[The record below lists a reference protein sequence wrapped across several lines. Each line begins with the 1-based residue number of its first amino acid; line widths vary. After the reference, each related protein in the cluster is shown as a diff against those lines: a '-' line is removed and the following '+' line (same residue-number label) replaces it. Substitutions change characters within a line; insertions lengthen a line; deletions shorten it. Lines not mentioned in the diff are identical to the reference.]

1 MRDVTKPTVETDLL
15 LIGGAD
21 SDAAN
26 AVRVGSPRWHAW
38 LADADNQGFVF
49 EGDAGHFTARREV
62 RRANPYWYAYR
73 RRSGKLYKAYLG
85 KSEEVT
91 QERLNEASARLA
103 GQATLARILTTSDS
117 IDMAAAL
124 GDPRTAMRVP
134 PEEVYASFLSLTKV
148 TPPGLLHKLVARP
161 RLTKRI
167 DKPVTLVCAPS
178 GFGKSTLLNEWQRN
192 CGMPVAWVSL
202 DASDNAPLRFWL
214 ALAAALQVVRPDLG
228 QELLTNL
235 SASSPSDVSEAVASL
250 TSGIICA
257 MTRPDATSRIGLVL
271 DDYHHIQSPEIH
283 ASIQALLEH
292 LPPNMQ
298 IAISSH
304 VKPPLALGRLRANGV
319 VTELEADDLRFTLEE
334 GIDFL
339 VQHTLERPLAYGD
352 MQALV
357 KRTEG
362 WVAGL
367 TLATLALTRQD
378 DRGESIGTFTGAHT
392 YLREYFMESVLSR
405 QPPPTQV
412 FLLKT
417 SILRHLTGQL
427 CDAVT
432 GQTDGEET
440 LSRLWRENL
449 FVERLGEQNE
459 YRYHDLFA
467 EMLCSQLQMQFQ
479 AEIPRLHRRAAE
491 WYCSQNAPADAVY
504 HLLVIEAWEEAA
516 FLIESIALRE
526 LEQFGEDSRLL
537 RWLRQLPEAVVQQ
550 HKTLLS
556 VYVRLARVALPQI
569 EVERFLARAEASIT
583 SKPMAEQTSD
593 EQDVLLEI
601 QRIRHVWATGESVMR
616 PRFAA
621 GEHENVWEMLNGV
634 MQYSQ
639 FFGQE
644 LDRAEAL
651 AREVYETARSR
662 RHLFAMLMAG
672 GECANVAAW
681 RGCLRRSEETAHQV
695 LQQALDQRGELPETG
710 SIALVALAHVCYE
723 RNQLMRAHQLLLRA
737 AEVDPNPTSTNMPV
751 TIAVRRALI
760 QSAQGDHDAAQ
771 ATVQSALEL
780 NAKRPS
786 GLWSNQ
792 ALSIHQSLIR
802 LRQGDLAGAE
812 RLLNEAA
819 FAGTHP
825 LSDLVRAE
833 ILLEQERGAAAE
845 RLLNRFIAQCP
856 HGFRG
861 GSILSARVM
870 LAVALFQQRKVRQA
884 RQVMVDAVRQ
894 ASPETFIRPFLDHGP
909 RSLPVLVLVLRT
921 SNLAAEARAFVKEIL
936 RGIGHASGVQTRI
949 PEDELTTLSIAASI
963 SARERQVLQ
972 SLDAGLSNREIATAL
987 SIAECTVKTHLTNIY
1002 RKLGVNNRMRAIT
1015 QAKALMLM

>member
-1 MRDVTKPTVETDLL
+1 MQKPAKPLVKNGLLMIDGTDS
-15 LIGGAD
+15 GTT
-21 SDAAN
+21 S
-26 AVRVGSPRWHAW
+26 AVQVGSPRWHNW
-38 LADADNQGFVF
+38 LVDADNRGFIF
-49 EGDAGHFTARREV
+49 KGDAGHFTARREV
-62 RRANPYWYAYR
+62 RRGNLYWYAYR
-73 RRSGKLYKAYLG
+73 RRGGKLRKTYLG
-85 KSEEVT
+85 KPEEMT
-91 QERLNEASARLA
+91 QEHLDRASARLA
-103 GQATLARILTTSDS
+103 GQTTLARLLGDPDTGNI
-117 IDMAAAL
+117 AAAL
-124 GDPRTAMRVP
+124 ENQAVP
-134 PEEVYASFLSLTKV
+134 AVPQEETFASFLSLTKV
-148 TPPGLLHKLVARP
+148 TPPGLPQKLVARP

-167 DKPVTLVCAPS
+167 DMTLICAPS
-178 GFGKSTLLNEWQRN
+178 GFGKSTLLNEWQQT

-202 DASDNAPLRFWL
+202 DAGDNVPLRFWL
-214 ALAAALQVVRPDLG
+214 AVVTALQTVKPNRG
-228 QELLTNL
+228 QELLAGL
-235 SASSPSDVSEAVASL
+235 SGSSSFDISETVANF
-250 TSGIICA
+250 TSEIICA
-257 MTRPDATSRIGLVL
+257 TNRPGSTGGVGLVL
-271 DDYHHIQSPEIH
+271 DDYHLIQSPEIH
-283 ASIQALLEH
+283 SSIQTLLEH
-292 LPPNMQ
+292 CPPNLQ
-298 IAISSH
+298 IIISSH

-319 VTELEADDLRFTLEE
+319 LTELEADDLRFTLEE

-339 VQHTLERPLAYGD
+339 VRHTLERPLAYDD
-352 MQALV
+352 MQTLV

-367 TLATLALTRQD
+367 TLATLALSKQD
-378 DRGESIGTFTGAHT
+378 NHGLSIASFTGAHA

-405 QPPPTQV
+405 QPPSVQT

-417 SILRHLTGQL
+417 SILKHLTGDL

-432 GQTDGEET
+432 GQTGGEEL
-440 LSRLWRENL
+440 LSQLWHKNL
-449 FVERLGEQNE
+449 FVERMGEQNR

-467 EMLCSQLQMQFQ
+467 EMLYSQLQMQFQ

-516 FLIESIALRE
+516 SLIENIALRE

-569 EVERFLARAEASIT
+569 EVEQFLARAEASIK
-583 SKPMAEQTSD
+583 SKPTPEQTGD
-593 EQDVLLEI
+593 EQDVLAEI
-601 QRIRHVWATGESVMR
+601 QRIRHVWSTGETVMQ

-621 GEHENVWEMLNGV
+621 GEHEDVWQMLNGV
-634 MQYSQ
+634 MQYLQ
-639 FFGQE
+639 FFERE

-651 AREVYETARSR
+651 AREVYETARAR

-672 GECANVAAW
+672 GECASIAAW
-681 RGCLRRSEETAHQV
+681 RGCLRRGEETAHQV
-695 LQQALDQRGELPETG
+695 LQQALDQRGKLPETA

-723 RNQLMRAHQLLLRA
+723 RNQLTQAHQLLLRA
-737 AEVDPNPTSTNMPV
+737 SEVDPNPASTNMPV
-751 TIAVRRALI
+751 AIAVRRALI

-771 ATVQSALEL
+771 ATVQSAREL

-786 GLWSNQ
+786 GLWSDQ
-792 ALSIHQSLIR
+792 ALGIHQSLIR

-819 FAGTHP
+819 YSSTYP

-845 RLLNRFIAQCP
+845 RFLNRFIVQCP

-870 LAVALFQQRKVRQA
+870 LAVALFQQHKVRQA
-884 RQVMVDAVRQ
+884 RQVMTDAVRQ
-894 ASPETFIRPFLDHGP
+894 ASPETFIRPFWDHGL

-921 SNLAAEARAFVKEIL
+921 KNLAAEARVFVKEIL
-936 RGIGHASGVQTRI
+936 RMIGHASGEQTRI
-949 PEDELTTLSIAASI
+949 PEDELTALSIAASI
-963 SARERQVLQ
+963 SAREREVLQ
-972 SLDAGLSNREIATAL
+972 SLNAGLSNREIAAAL

-1002 RKLGVNNRMRAIT
+1002 RKLGVNNRMRAVA
-1015 QAKALMLM
+1015 QAKALMLV